1 MSRLEVRCR
10 HRYGAPLPGGFTL
23 DVEFRADHASTALF
37 GPSGSGKTSLLSM
50 IAGLLPPDAGRIV
63 LADRPLFDSVAR
75 VNLPPEQRRIGYV
88 FQDHLLF
95 PHRTVEGNL
104 RYGLR
109 RAGKVKRKIEFD
121 RVADVLELRPLLARY
136 PRNLSGGERQRTA
149 LGRALLSQ
157 PELLLLD
164 EPWSALD
171 DALKHRVLAYLER
184 VQAEFALPTLL
195 VSHDAAAV
203 RRLAEWVVVLDGG
216 RVVAEGT
223 PEDALSQSVPLAWKD
238 SARPANLLRLDYV
251 ERHEGHWRGRVGEQ
265 WLHLPPPRHPPART
279 LYVEF
284 FPGEVTLARGEP
296 QGLSMRN
303 RLRGKVGKITTVPAG
318 VFVAVDVGQIVWSE
332 ITPEA
337 AAELQLAV
345 GVEVTCLVKTH
356 SLRVAE

>member
-1 MSRLEVRCR
+1 MSRLEFRCT
-10 HRYGAPLPGGFTL
+10 HRYPTGFAL
-23 DVEFRADHASTALF
+23 DVAFSTDHSATALF
-37 GPSGSGKTSLLSM
+37 GPSGSGKTSVLSM
-50 IAGLLPPDAGRIV
+50 IAGLRQPDEGRIA
-63 LADRPLFDSVAR
+63 LGDRVLFDRAAR
-75 VNLPPEQRRIGYV
+75 IELPPERRRIGYV

-109 RAGKVKRKIEFD
+109 RAGRVEPRIGFD

-184 VQAEFALPTLL
+184 VQAEFALPMLL
-195 VSHDAAAV
+195 VSHDQAAV
-203 RRLAEWVVVLDGG
+203 RRLAQWVVVLDRG
-216 RVVAEGT
+216 RVAAEGT

-238 SARPANLLRLDYV
+238 SARPVNLLRLEAV
-251 ERHEGHWRGRVGEQ
+251 ERHDGHWRGRVGEQ
-265 WLHLPPPRHPPART
+265 WLQLPPLAESPQST

-284 FPGEVTLARGEP
+284 LPGEVTLARGEP
-296 QGLSMRN
+296 QGISMRN
-303 RLRGKVGKITTVPAG
+303 RLHGAVRRIAVEPAG

-332 ITPEA
+332 VTPEA
-337 AAELQLAV
+337 AAELRLAV
-345 GVEVTCLVKTH
+345 SAEVTCLVKTH
-356 SLRVAE
+356 SLRVTE

>member
-1 MSRLEVRCR
+1 MSRLEVRCT
-10 HRYGAPLPGGFTL
+10 HRYPTGFSL
-23 DVEFRADHASTALF
+23 DVEFRAEHASTALF
-37 GPSGSGKTSLLSM
+37 GPSGSGKTSVLSM
-50 IAGLLPPDAGRIV
+50 IAGLRQPDAGRIV
-63 LADRPLFDSVAR
+63 LEDRALFDSAAR
-75 VNLPPEQRRIGYV
+75 VNLPPERRRIGYV

-109 RAGKVKRKIEFD
+109 RAGRSAHRIEFD
-121 RVADVLELRPLLARY
+121 RVVRVLELRPLLTRY

-203 RRLAEWVVVLDGG
+203 RRLAAWVVVLDRG

-223 PEDALSQSVPLAWKD
+223 ADEALGQSVPLGWKD
-238 SARPANLLRLDYV
+238 SARPANLLRLDNV
-251 ERHEGHWRGRVGEQ
+251 EQHEGHWRGRVGEQ
-265 WLHLPPPRHPPART
+265 WLHLPPLDQPPARI

-284 FPGEVTLARGEP
+284 LPGEVTLARGEP

-303 RLRGKVGKITTVPAG
+303 RLRGEVRRMTTVHAG

-345 GVEVTCLVKTH
+345 GAEVTCLVKTH
-356 SLRVAE
+356 SLRVTE